1 MSFSLA
7 QLVTILVVYV
17 IFVGSYILTLNPHN
31 SSELYIWLTIMI
43 AITLP
48 LWSTF
53 LTIRFFLERG
63 WM

>member
-17 IFVGSYILTLNPHN
+17 IFIGSYLVTLNPHS
-31 SSELYIWLTIMI
+31 SSELYIWLITMI
-43 AITLP
+43 AVILP

>member
-31 SSELYIWLTIMI
+31 SNELYIWLITMI
-43 AITLP
+43 AVILP

>member
-1 MSFSLA
+1 MSLNLA
-7 QLVTILVVYV
+7 QLVTILTVYV
-17 IFVGSYILTLNPHN
+17 IFVGSYILTLNPRG
-31 SSELYIWLTIMI
+31 SSDLYVCLVAMI
-43 AITLP
+43 IIILP

>member
-1 MSFSLA
+1 MNFSLA

-17 IFVGSYILTLNPHN
+17 IFVGSYIFTSNPN
-31 SSELYIWLTIMI
+31 NSELYIWLTIMI
-43 AITLP
+43 AVALP

-63 WM
+63 

>member
-17 IFVGSYILTLNPHN
+17 IFIGSYILTLKPHN
-31 SSELYIWLTIMI
+31 SNELYIWLTIMI
-43 AITLP
+43 TVILP
-48 LWSTF
+48 IWSTF
-53 LTIRFFLERG
+53 LTIRFFLEKG